1 MASLVENERIRRTFT
16 GLAYALL
23 FYFVEQLFWPAPVGV
38 LVRGL
43 VIGGLTALVAFGIS
57 LTYRAN
63 RIINFAQGDLG
74 GVPATLAVLLIVST
88 HWPYLLAMTTG
99 IAAAVV
105 LGALVGGLMVTQR
118 FFKAPRLILTVVTI
132 GLAAGLS
139 AGEIFLPRAFGV
151 STPPQQFA
159 SPFNFSFRI
168 HPLVFHGND
177 LLAMVLVPVTV
188 ALLAAFFRYTNI
200 GIAVRASA
208 ESADR
213 ASLLGVPVR
222 RVNVV
227 LWIVATLLA
236 TVGLILRAGVVGLP
250 IGSALGLPILVRALA
265 ASVIGRMEKLPTIF
279 VASLGIGVIEQAVVW
294 HTGRGLLVDPILFVV
309 IIGALL
315 VQRRRAGRQDDGA
328 ISTWQAVREVR
339 PTPRELAS
347 LPEVRWGLRGIYA
360 LLGLVVLVLP
370 PLLGEA
376 RTNLAGAL
384 MIYAI
389 IAISLVVLTG
399 WAGQVSLGQ
408 FAFVGVGAA
417 VGAWLTLNWHWDLL
431 LVLVAAGAVG
441 AVVAVLIGI
450 PALRIKGLFLA
461 VATLSFAL
469 ATSSYL
475 LNGDFIHWIPSSA
488 TRIPRSPLLGRI
500 SIDSETRYYYLCLA
514 CLLLVMAA
522 VRGLRRSRTGRVLI
536 GVRENER
543 AAQAFGVNATRAKLT
558 AFAVSGFLA
567 AFAGALL
574 VHQQQNL
581 LINSYQPILS
591 LSVFVMVVI
600 GGLGSIPGA
609 ILGAVYLQS
618 FTWFNSAFPPS
629 LRPAVQFFG
638 SSIGLIFVLWF
649 LPGGLGS
656 LIYDT
661 RDALLRRLATRRG
674 LIVPSLVAD
683 VRVVDLTEPPVPEID
698 EVQVAELVAT

>member
-1 MASLVENERIRRTFT
+1 MAT
-16 GLAYALL
+16 GL
-23 FYFVEQLFWPAPVGV
+23 
-38 LVRGL
+38 
-43 VIGGLTALVAFGIS
+43 
-57 LTYRAN
+57 
-63 RIINFAQGDLG
+63 
-74 GVPATLAVLLIVST
+74 
-88 HWPYLLAMTTG
+88 
-99 IAAAVV
+99 AAAVV

-118 FFKAPRLILTVVTI
+118 FFRAPRLILTVVTI

-139 AGEIFLPRAFGV
+139 AGEIFMPRGFGV
-151 STPPQQFA
+151 KVPPQQFA

-177 LLAMVLVPVTV
+177 LLAMVMVPVSIV
-188 ALLAAFFRYTNI
+188 LLAGFFRYTNI

-265 ASVIGRMEKLPTIF
+265 ASVIGRMERLPTIF
-279 VASLGIGVIEQAVVW
+279 VASLGIGIIEQAVVW

-315 VQRRRAGRQDDGA
+315 VQRRRASRQDDAA
-328 ISTWQAVREVR
+328 ISSWQAVREVR

-408 FAFVGVGAA
+408 FAFVGIGAA

-431 LVLVAAGAVG
+431 LVLVAAGIVG

-469 ATSSYL
+469 ATASYL
-475 LNGDFIHWIPSSA
+475 LNGDFVHWIPRSSA
-488 TRIPRSPLLGRI
+488 RIPRSPILGRI
-500 SIDSETRYYYLCLA
+500 AIDSETRYYYLCLA
-514 CLLLVMAA
+514 CLLVVMLA

-567 AFAGALL
+567 ALAGALL

-581 LINSYQPILS
+581 LINSYQPIQS
-591 LSVFVMVVI
+591 LAVFVMVVI

-618 FTWFNSAFPPS
+618 FTWFNSAFPAS
-629 LRPAVQFFG
+629 LRPAAAFFG
-638 SSIGLIFVLWF
+638 SSVGLILVLWF

-656 LIYDT
+656 VIYDT
-661 RDALLRRLATRRG
+661 RDRLLRKIAARRG
-674 LIVPSLVAD
+674 LVVPSLVAD
-683 VRVVDLTEPPVPEID
+683 TRVDLAEPAVPEID
-698 EVQVAELVAT
+698 EALVPELATT